1 MSMSSIVTLVMYI
14 TLSMAFSIFICHSS
28 LVMLPS
34 PFSSINSKG
43 VFLGPISSHISQVFM
58 HFLATFSSSHL
69 PASII
74 FLHFFLSILSLHLS
88 PSPPSP
94 SSHSPQVFIHFLATF
109 LSSHLPASII
119 LMHLSSSYLSLHF
132 PPPPD
137 PPGFWSAFAQVMAK
151 RP

>member
-28 LVMLPS
+28 LVILPS

-58 HFLATFSSSHL
+58 HFLATFSSSYL

-74 FLHFFLSILSLHLS
+74 FLHFFLSILSLHLP

-94 SSHSPQVFIHFLATF
+94 SSSHISQVFIHFLTTF

-119 LMHLSSSYLSLHF
+119 LMHLSSSYS
-132 PPPPD
+132 
-137 PPGFWSAFAQVMAK
+137 S
-151 RP
+151 

>member
-1 MSMSSIVTLVMYI
+1 
-14 TLSMAFSIFICHSS
+14 MAFSIFICHSS

-43 VFLGPISSHISQVFM
+43 VFLGPSSSHISQVFM

-74 FLHFFLSILSLHLS
+74 FLHFFLSILSLHLP
-88 PSPPSP
+88 PSPPSS
-94 SSHSPQVFIHFLATF
+94 SSHFSQGFIHLLATF

-119 LMHLSSSYLSLHF
+119 LMHFFSSSVHLVF
-132 PPPPD
+132 
-137 PPGFWSAFAQVMAK
+137 AFTTFTAIIIL
-151 RP
+151 